1 MCESHLLPV
10 RACPAGG
17 MHMYKSNIGPS
28 EKLRAE
34 FTSWLTTLM
43 RRARIDYFRSKER
56 EVKTIS
62 LDEVSETDFAV
73 QDKYTI
79 LESSFQFEEERLAR
93 AFFSLPLQR
102 QQILTMLYVDEL
114 PPEEIAR
121 LLHCSVDNIYK
132 TRRRTL
138 NSLRKML
145 DELEGTT

>member
-1 MCESHLLPV
+1 
-10 RACPAGG
+10 
-17 MHMYKSNIGPS
+17 MYKSNIGPS

-121 LLHCSVDNIYK
+121 VLHCSVDNIYK
-132 TRRRTL
+132 IKRRTL
-138 NSLRKML
+138 NSLRKLLNEM
-145 DELEGTT
+145 EGTK

>member
-1 MCESHLLPV
+1 
-10 RACPAGG
+10 
-17 MHMYKSNIGPS
+17 MHKSNKDQN

-73 QDKYTI
+73 QDRYAI

-93 AFFSLPLQR
+93 AFFSLPIQR

-114 PPEEIAR
+114 SPEEIAR
-121 LLHCSVDNIYK
+121 ILNCSVDYVYK
-132 TRRRTL
+132 TKSRSL
-138 NSLRKML
+138 KPLRKML
-145 DELEGTT
+145 NNMEEPK

>member
-1 MCESHLLPV
+1 
-10 RACPAGG
+10 
-17 MHMYKSNIGPS
+17 MYKSNIGPS

-121 LLHCSVDNIYK
+121 ILHCSVDNIYK
-132 TRRRTL
+132 IKRRTL
-138 NSLRKML
+138 NSLRKL
-145 DELEGTT
+145 LNELEGTK

>member
-1 MCESHLLPV
+1 
-10 RACPAGG
+10 
-17 MHMYKSNIGPS
+17 MHKSNKDQN

-62 LDEVSETDFAV
+62 LDEVSVTDFAV
-73 QDKYTI
+73 QDAYAI

-93 AFFSLPLQR
+93 AFFSLPIQR

-114 PPEEIAR
+114 SPEEIAR
-121 LLHCSVDNIYK
+121 ILNCSVDYVYK
-132 TRRRTL
+132 TKSRSL
-138 NSLRKML
+138 KPLRKML
-145 DELEGTT
+145 NNMEEPK

>member
-1 MCESHLLPV
+1 
-10 RACPAGG
+10 
-17 MHMYKSNIGPS
+17 MYKSNIDPN

-79 LESSFQFEEERLAR
+79 LESSFHFEEP
-93 AFFSLPLQR
+93 S
-102 QQILTMLYVDEL
+102 DEK
-114 PPEEIAR
+114 
-121 LLHCSVDNIYK
+121 IYGAVSK
-132 TRRRTL
+132 R
-138 NSLRKML
+138 S
-145 DELEGTT
+145 

>member
-1 MCESHLLPV
+1 
-10 RACPAGG
+10 
-17 MHMYKSNIGPS
+17 MYKSNIDPN

-62 LDEVSETDFAV
+62 LDEESENDFAV

-79 LESSFQFEEERLAR
+79 LESPFQFEEERLAR

-121 LLHCSVDNIYK
+121 VLHCSVDNIYK
-132 TRRRTL
+132 TKRRTL

-145 DELEGTT
+145 NESEETRPMS

>member
-1 MCESHLLPV
+1 
-10 RACPAGG
+10 
-17 MHMYKSNIGPS
+17 MYKSNIGPS

-56 EVKTIS
+56 EVKTIP

-73 QDKYTI
+73 QDRYAI

-114 PPEEIAR
+114 PPEEIASV
-121 LLHCSVDNIYK
+121 LHCSVDNIYK
-132 TRRRTL
+132 TKRRTL
-138 NSLRKML
+138 NSLRKLL
-145 DELEGTT
+145 DELEGTK

>member
-1 MCESHLLPV
+1 
-10 RACPAGG
+10 
-17 MHMYKSNIGPS
+17 MYKSNIDPN

-62 LDEVSETDFAV
+62 LDEVSVTDFAV
-73 QDKYTI
+73 QDAYAI

-93 AFFSLPLQR
+93 AFFSLPIQR

-114 PPEEIAR
+114 SPEEIAR
-121 LLHCSVDNIYK
+121 ILNCSVDYVYK
-132 TRRRTL
+132 TKSRSL
-138 NSLRKML
+138 KPLRKML
-145 DELEGTT
+145 NNMEEPK

>member
-1 MCESHLLPV
+1 
-10 RACPAGG
+10 
-17 MHMYKSNIGPS
+17 MYKSNIDPA
-28 EKLRAE
+28 EKFRAE

-56 EVKTIS
+56 EVKTIP
-62 LDEVSETDFAV
+62 LDEVSETEFAV
-73 QDKYTI
+73 QDRYAI
-79 LESSFQFEEERLAR
+79 SESSFQFEEERLAR

-121 LLHCSVDNIYK
+121 ILNCSVDYVYK
-132 TRRRTL
+132 TKSRSL

-145 DELEGTT
+145 NNMEEPK